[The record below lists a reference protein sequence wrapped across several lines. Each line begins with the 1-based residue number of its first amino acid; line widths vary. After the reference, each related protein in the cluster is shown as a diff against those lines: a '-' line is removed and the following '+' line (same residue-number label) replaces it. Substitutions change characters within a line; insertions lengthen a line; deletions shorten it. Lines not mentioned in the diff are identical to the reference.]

1 MSRGWLTLILVAL
14 GAGWGMT
21 QPLTKIIVTAGY
33 QPFGLIFWQ
42 MIIGAVVLGVFQWR
56 RLQRMPFT
64 RSAAMTWV
72 VIAIIGTVLPNATS
86 YRAAFH
92 LPAGIMSIIIA
103 SVPMFAFPIALLLG
117 NDRFSTRRLLGLLV
131 GLCGV
136 ALIALPEASL
146 PERAMVAFIPLALVA
161 SFCYAI
167 EGNWVAKLGTAGL
180 DPVQV
185 LFGASVVGALIA
197 LPLAIGTDQ
206 MIPAHFPLVQADYV
220 LFISAL
226 IHVVVYAGYVWI
238 IGKAGAVFAG
248 QVAYLVTGFGVLW
261 SMLLLGERYS
271 GWVWAALALMVLGLS
286 LVQPRENLEQS
297 RATGDTSA

>member
-1 MSRGWLTLILVAL
+1 
-14 GAGWGMT
+14 MT

-42 MIIGAVVLGVFQWR
+42 MMIGAMLLGIFQFA
-56 RLQRMPFT
+56 RLRRMPFSRRT
-64 RSAAMTWV
+64 MIVWG
-72 VIAIIGTVLPNATS
+72 VIALIGTVIPNATS

-117 NDRFSTRRLLGLLV
+117 NDRFSARRFMGLMA
-131 GLCGV
+131 GLFGV

-146 PERAMVAFIPLALVA
+146 PDRAMVAFIPLALIA
-161 SFCYAI
+161 PFCYAI
-167 EGNWVAKLGTAGL
+167 EGNWVAKFGTAGL

-206 MIPAHFPLVQADYV
+206 MIPAHFPLIQADYV
-220 LFISAL
+220 LFINSL
-226 IHVVVYAGYVWI
+226 IHVVVYASYVWI

-261 SMLLLGERYS
+261 SILLLGERYS
-271 GWVWAALALMVLGLS
+271 GWVWAALAMMAIGLA
-286 LVQPRENLEQS
+286 LVQPRENLEQTA
-297 RATGDTSA
+297 ATGNTKA